1 MNTLY
6 PRECFT
12 VEHEGKNIPVFLT
25 RKLVRNINLRIKSD
39 RTVAVS
45 AAREVPLQLI
55 EELVRNKGDWIL
67 KHFERYVH
75 RQESSPALT
84 YLGGEQ
90 LSYLGHNYNLAV
102 QPALQQE
109 EVLFDSE
116 NIYLLVRAGRSCG
129 EREEMIEQWYREKA
143 EFLFRQ
149 ALDRIYPLLAGHGVT
164 KPELKIR
171 KMKTRWGS
179 CSLNKKRITLN
190 LELIKMPSA
199 SIDYVVLHELVHFV
213 HQNHGKD
220 FYDCLAVLMPDW
232 KERRKH
238 LHEKGIP
245 G

>member
-6 PRECFT
+6 QRECFT

-25 RKLVRNINLRIKSD
+25 RKQVRNINLRIKSD

-55 EELVRNKGDWIL
+55 EELVIKKGDWIL
-67 KHFERYVH
+67 KHFERYAH
-75 RQESSPALT
+75 RQESAPALT

-90 LSYLGHNYNLAV
+90 LSYLGHTYNLAI

-149 ALDRIYPLLAGHGVT
+149 ALDRIYPLLAGQGVT

-179 CSLNKKRITLN
+179 CSLKTRKITLN
-190 LELIKMPSA
+190 LELIKMPPPL
-199 SIDYVVLHELVHFV
+199 IDYVVLHELVHFI
-213 HQNHGKD
+213 HQNHSNA
-220 FYDCLAVLMPDW
+220 FYDCLASLMPDW
-232 KERRKH
+232 KESRKQ
-238 LHEKGIP
+238 LQEKGIP

>member
-6 PRECFT
+6 HRECFT

-25 RKLVRNINLRIKSD
+25 RKQVRNINLRIKSD

-55 EELVRNKGDWIL
+55 EELVRKKSDWIL
-67 KHFERYVH
+67 KHFERYAH
-75 RQESSPALT
+75 RQESAPALT

-90 LSYLGHNYNLAV
+90 LSYLGHTYNLAV
-102 QPALQQE
+102 QPALQLE

-149 ALDRIYPLLAGHGVT
+149 ALDRIYPLLAGQGVT

-179 CSLNKKRITLN
+179 CSLKTRKINLN
-190 LELIKMPSA
+190 LELIKMPPTL
-199 SIDYVVLHELVHFV
+199 IDYVVLHELVHFI
-213 HQNHGKD
+213 HQNHSKA
-220 FYDCLAVLMPDW
+220 FYDCISELMSDW
-232 KERRKH
+232 KERRKQ
-238 LHEKGIP
+238 LKNLML
-245 G
+245 

>member
-1 MNTLY
+1 MNNLY
-6 PRECFT
+6 HRECFT
-12 VEHEGKNIPVFLT
+12 VEHEGEDIPVCLT
-25 RKLVRNINLRIKSD
+25 RKQVKNINLRIKSD

-55 EELVRNKGDWIL
+55 EELVRKKGDWIL
-67 KHFERYVH
+67 RHFARYAH
-75 RQESSPALT
+75 RQESAPSLT
-84 YLGGEQ
+84 YQGGEQ
-90 LSYLGHNYNLAV
+90 LNYLGHTYNLAV

-129 EREEMIEQWYREKA
+129 EREEMIELWYREKA

-149 ALDRIYPLLAGHGVT
+149 ALDRIYPLLAGQGVN

-179 CSLNKKRITLN
+179 CSLKTRKVTLN
-190 LELIKMPSA
+190 LELIKMSPPL
-199 SIDYVVLHELVHFV
+199 IDYVVLHELVHFV
-213 HQNHGKD
+213 HQNHSKA
-220 FYDCLAVLMPDW
+220 FYDCLAALMPDW

-238 LHEKGIP
+238 LQEKGIP